1 FTALPLRAQTQIQTQ
16 IDPTKAA
23 QVLRIAIPQPEI
35 KDTTFEAIN
44 EPLFKPLT
52 RDISMSGIFAIAPL
66 PPNVP
71 ITPEVLQRI
80 NAQLLLK
87 LAVRTE
93 GEDFVVEARMTDT
106 TGQTQFGK
114 RYRGPVAALTRLA
127 HMLASDLVR
136 SLNGKPGPL

>member
-1 FTALPLRAQTQIQTQ
+1 ME
-16 IDPTKAA
+16 PTKATI
-23 QVLRIAIPQPEI
+23 VRRIAIPSPELTG
-35 KDTTFEAIN
+35 TTFEAIN

-87 LAVRTE
+87 LSIHIE
-93 GEDFVVEARMTDT
+93 GEDFVVEARLTDT
-106 TGQTQFGK
+106 NGQTQFGK
-114 RYRGPVAALTRLA
+114 RYRDPAAALTPLA
-127 HMLASDLVR
+127 PM
-136 SLNGKPGPL
+136 